1 MTDIILP
8 ISLGEALDKLTILDI
23 KLDKILD
30 DRKNNIKIEYDVLYN
45 ILNSYINKFPLLYK
59 SLKKINEYIWDMMND
74 LRDGSLDDNSYLPI
88 CKKTILYN
96 DIRFRIKNKIN
107 ILHNSKIKE
116 EKGYNCTIFTVNII
130 NYDNINE
137 LIEPLLYLSFK
148 YDKVII
154 KSSINIDIINEY
166 FKYDK
171 FIVFDNNITNYSLTI
186 NENLSNDELY
196 SILNINDLKL

>member
-23 KLDKILD
+23 KLDKIID
-30 DRKNNIKIEYDVLYN
+30 ERKINIEYEYDILYN
-45 ILNSYINKFPLLYK
+45 YLNKYICKNLLLYK
-59 SLKKINEYIWDMMND
+59 SLKKINQYIWDMMDN
-74 LRDGSLDDNSYLPI
+74 LRDGNLDDTNYLKI

-107 ILHNSKIKE
+107 LLNNSNIKE
-116 EKGYNCTIFTVNII
+116 EKGYSITIFTINII
-130 NYDNINE
+130 SYNHIED
-137 LIEPLLYLSFK
+137 LIEPILYVSLK

-154 KSSINIDIINEY
+154 KSSIDLNIIIDY

-171 FIVFDNNITNYSLTI
+171 FVVFDNNINDSVTI
-186 NENLSNDELY
+186 NNQLAIDDIY
-196 SILNINDLKL
+196 NI

>member
-23 KLDKILD
+23 KLDKIID
-30 DRKNNIKIEYDVLYN
+30 ERKINIEYEYDILYN
-45 ILNSYINKFPLLYK
+45 YLNKYICKNLLLYK
-59 SLKKINEYIWDMMND
+59 SLKKINQYIWDMMDN
-74 LRDGSLDDNSYLPI
+74 LRDGNLDDTNYLKI

-107 ILHNSKIKE
+107 LLNNSNIKE
-116 EKGYNCTIFTVNII
+116 EKGYSITIFTINII
-130 NYDNINE
+130 SYNHIED
-137 LIEPLLYLSFK
+137 LIEPILYVSLK

-154 KSSINIDIINEY
+154 KSSIDLNIIIDY

-171 FIVFDNNITNYSLTI
+171 FVVFDNNINDSVTI
-186 NENLSNDELY
+186 NNQLAIDDIYN
-196 SILNINDLKL
+196 ILNINDLKL